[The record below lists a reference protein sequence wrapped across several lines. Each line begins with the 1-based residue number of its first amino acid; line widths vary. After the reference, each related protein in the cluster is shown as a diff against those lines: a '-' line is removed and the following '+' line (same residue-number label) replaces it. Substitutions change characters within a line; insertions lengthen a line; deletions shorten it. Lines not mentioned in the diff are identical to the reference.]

1 MKMISPE
8 FSFQIGIALMSILA
22 LVCLFALFQA
32 EVERIFS
39 TIYHVLIRP
48 ITLINDFLGAFWQGV
63 RRFYRD
69 QFSEKKQLDLK
80 RVFFQFIGSV
90 LYSVFFI
97 AFNYSEMHL
106 LALSLAALGI
116 DTAHYSSPMGAGTLT
131 AIAIIFS
138 FLFWG
143 TIFLDLRGVTNTAP
157 WRDALNKKWRRY
169 LLCVTI
175 FCLALSLFIV
185 GLFGLLRHLGLA
197 DVSYSPQSYS
207 LESYGGLSDS
217 SQDIILSH
225 PPNPEKQAHGTIDK
239 LYIWI
244 PIITGVCIPILV
256 GIGGVFA
263 GWGIIILIKFIM
275 LAVGFLIIS
284 PLGLLYFVSILLL
297 EIVQRLLDFVYA
309 VIQLLI
315 ALGNRFLGIFRRRS
329 QGENAPPTPPDDD
342 ERVAEASIQ
351 QADQIPSANEE
362 PMRPSE
368 EGWSPITKKG
378 D

>member
-69 QFSEKKQLDLK
+69 QFSEKGQLDLK

-90 LYSVFFI
+90 LYSAFFI
-97 AFNYSEMHL
+97 AFNYSEIHL

-131 AIAIIFS
+131 AIAIISS

-175 FCLALSLFIV
+175 FCLGLSLFIV

-197 DVSYSPQSYS
+197 DISYHPQSYS

-217 SQDIILSH
+217 SQDIILS
-225 PPNPEKQAHGTIDK
+225 NPSVDEKHALGTIDK
-239 LYIWI
+239 FYFWI

-275 LAVGFLIIS
+275 LAAGFLIIS
-284 PLGLLYFVSILLL
+284 PLGLLYLVSILLL
-297 EIVQRLLDFVYA
+297 EIVQRLLDFFYA

-351 QADQIPSANEE
+351 QTDQSPSAEEE
-362 PMRPSE
+362 PMCPSE
-368 EGWSPITKKG
+368 EGWGPIKKKG